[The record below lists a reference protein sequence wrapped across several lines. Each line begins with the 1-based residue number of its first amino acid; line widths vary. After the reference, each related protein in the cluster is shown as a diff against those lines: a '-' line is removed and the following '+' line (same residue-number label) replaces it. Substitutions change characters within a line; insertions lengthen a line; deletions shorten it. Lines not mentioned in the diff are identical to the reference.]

1 MQLLE
6 DTYLTQR
13 RVPCSFAVMPD
24 RSDIPFGKWCIPEYG
39 GIFLKLKNLEIRKGV
54 PKVPNR

>member
-1 MQLLE
+1 
-6 DTYLTQR
+6 
-13 RVPCSFAVMPD
+13 MPD